1 MPLIFQRIQIFV
13 VLLLLVGCPIA
24 ARASEPITVIYGR
37 GRESLMNLTING
49 QSQLEKGDLAAAR
62 QSLDAVIKA
71 DPTFYPAYYIRA
83 EVFLNQRKYQ
93 EAIQDCNEA
102 LRKDST
108 FAEAALLR
116 ARASYYLSRFG
127 ESLKE
132 IDHVINI
139 RPRQDALA
147 RAYGERAWFQL
158 NCPDQSYRNGQQAL
172 KDATAACKLIGWKDE
187 DMIDTLAVAY
197 AEVGDFDSAV
207 RYEEKALALKGVKPS
222 ESKRLQAHLDSFK
235 QHRPSTIVK

>member
-1 MPLIFQRIQIFV
+1 
-13 VLLLLVGCPIA
+13 
-24 ARASEPITVIYGR
+24 
-37 GRESLMNLTING
+37 MNLTMNG
-49 QSQLEKGDLAAAR
+49 QSQLEKGDLAAAQR
-62 QSLDAVIKA
+62 SLDAVIKA

-116 ARASYYLSRFG
+116 ARANYYLSRYG

-139 RPRQDALA
+139 RPRRDALA
-147 RAYGERAWFQL
+147 RAYSERAWLRL
-158 NCPDQSYRNGQQAL
+158 NCPDQSNRNGPTGTHGR
-172 KDATAACKLIGWKDE
+172 DR
-187 DMIDTLAVAY
+187 
-197 AEVGDFDSAV
+197 S
-207 RYEEKALALKGVKPS
+207 
-222 ESKRLQAHLDSFK
+222 LQAHGLEGREHDRDIGDGVCRSRRLRLRGALRGESLSPQK
-235 QHRPSTIVK
+235 RGG

>member
-1 MPLIFQRIQIFV
+1 MPVTFQRIQIFV
-13 VLLLLVGCPIA
+13 VLLLLVRCPIA

-37 GRESLMNLTING
+37 SRESLMNLTMNG
-49 QSQLEKGDLAAAR
+49 QSQLEKGDLAAAQR
-62 QSLDAVIKA
+62 SLDAVIKA
-71 DPTFYPAYYIRA
+71 DPTLYPAYYIRA

-116 ARASYYLSRFG
+116 ARANYYLSRYG

-139 RPRQDALA
+139 RPRRDALA
-147 RAYGERAWFQL
+147 RAYSERAWLRL

-172 KDATAACKLIGWKDE
+172 KDATAACKLMDWKDE
-187 DMIDTLAVAY
+187 NMIDTLAMAC

-207 RYEEKALALKGVKPS
+207 RYEEKALVLKGVKAS
-222 ESKRLQAHLDSFK
+222 DSKRLQEHLDSFK
-235 QHRPSTIVK
+235 QHRPLHGR